1 MLQIDQFDR
10 FFAAV
15 NGGHTPFT
23 WQWELLE
30 KVVETGQ
37 WPDQIAAPTG
47 AGKSSVV
54 DIHLFANALAAAG
67 VGARVPRRLSVVVNR
82 RALVDNQQ
90 SRAEGILN
98 QMRELLDH
106 GAETPDDAVLLEA
119 AQALRTLRTENDGDA
134 DPFVVGHL
142 RGALSNRTIP
152 VNDPSSVAVI
162 AATPD
167 MWGSRLLFRGYG
179 STKRARPRETALLA
193 MDSVLVLDEAH
204 LNRQLLCTARRAR
217 ELQALGTD
225 IGVPLLQVVET
236 TATPDTNGGMVSI
249 GVDPQKLDTER
260 DIALLKRITAAKRLQ
275 YQPVEKW
282 NGKPANLAVVNTIV
296 EKLENQRQIFG
307 KTTGDAASTIG
318 CVVNHVDTAT
328 RVAGLLRKKGLSV
341 ELLVGRMRAADVD
354 ALKQRRHGLFTP
366 KGDPE
371 VDVVV
376 ATQTIEVG
384 VDIDFA
390 AMVTELAP
398 GSSLTQRFGRVNRL
412 GERADSEIVIVGPQD
427 AEKIKASH
435 PPYKGNDLHAAFEWV
450 HRLLD
455 IGNVNPETI
464 DGNPAPSASPD
475 RLLFQRLEF
484 IELMNFARTSDNL
497 FAEQD
502 LALWL
507 RDSLTDETAAGG
519 IVVRSPL
526 PQNDSACCDLLS
538 ALPPRDEEVFP
549 AALSIL
555 RDVLDK
561 LVLSDNERYKA
572 ELKNPAI
579 RRRAFLYREREITQC
594 TEKTRLQPG
603 DVIVIDAALP
613 FTTEQVADRKPQDK
627 KAPEPVAIPACEVF
641 VFKEEDGRRN
651 SPWFQKLVG
660 LGPDEATELWVEAG
674 HEDEEV
680 LVPTTVR
687 DFLGIGEIVEWY
699 AVRKRSA
706 DTDEENREVWTNSA
720 GAVTLEQHQRDVA
733 ERSKLICN
741 KVNLRE
747 RYAND
752 VAFAAAHHDDGKADW
767 RFQTMLGRDANGP
780 ELAKSQD
787 RTRQQAAVA
796 KHRSGL
802 PQGWR
807 HEQMSALLVAAGKT
821 IADDETTLASE
832 TALRIIGCSHGQGR
846 SDFPHTLEGLL
857 FDSGD
862 AELFQ
867 YAKSLFVE
875 GAWDAMIWKTDKE
888 IGPYQMAYLES
899 LERAAD
905 AQISKEGK

>member
-10 FFAAV
+10 FFAAL

-23 WQWELLE
+23 WQCELLE
-30 KVVETGQ
+30 KVAKTGQ
-37 WPDQIAAPTG
+37 WPDQIVAPTG

-67 VGARVPRRLSVVVNR
+67 IGARVPRRLSVVVNR

-98 QMRELLDH
+98 RMHELLEH
-106 GAETPDDAVLLEA
+106 GAKNPNDAVVLEA
-119 AQALRTLRTENDGDA
+119 AQALRALRTENDGAA

-193 MDSVLVLDEAH
+193 IDSVLVLDEAH
-204 LNRQLLCTARRAR
+204 LNKQLLCTARRAR
-217 ELQALGTD
+217 ELQTYGTD

-236 TATPDTNGGMVSI
+236 TATPDTNGGLISI
-249 GVDPQKLDTER
+249 GVNPQKLNTER
-260 DIALLKRITAAKRLQ
+260 DIPLQKRITAAKRLQ
-275 YQPVEKW
+275 YQAVEKW
-282 NGKPANLAVVNTIV
+282 NGKPANTAVVNTIV
-296 EKLENQRQIFG
+296 EKLESQLQTFG
-307 KTTGDAASTIG
+307 KTTGNAAATIG

-328 RVAGLLRKKGLSV
+328 RVAKLLRKKELSV
-341 ELLVGRMRAADVD
+341 ELLVGRMRAADVE

-366 KGDPE
+366 KGDPA

-427 AEKIKASH
+427 AEEIKPSH
-435 PPYKGNDLHAAFEWV
+435 PPYKGDDLRAAFEWV
-450 HRLLD
+450 HRLLN
-455 IGNVNPETI
+455 IGNVNPATI
-464 DGNPAPSASPD
+464 DENPAPSASPD

-484 IELMNFARTSDNL
+484 VELMNYARTSDSL

-507 RDSLTDETAAGG
+507 RDSLTDESAAGG

-549 AALSIL
+549 AALTIL
-555 RDVLDK
+555 RDILDA
-561 LVLSDNERYKA
+561 LVMSDNERYKA
-572 ELKNPAI
+572 ELNSPAI

-594 TEKTRLQPG
+594 TEQTRLQPG

-627 KAPEPVAIPACEVF
+627 SAPLPIADPSCEVL

-651 SPWFQKLVG
+651 SPWFQKFAG
-660 LGPDEATELWVEAG
+660 LSPDEATELWIESG
-674 HEDEEV
+674 HKDEEI
-680 LVPTTVR
+680 LVPTTVQ
-687 DFLGIGEIVEWY
+687 DFPGIGEIVEWY
-699 AVRKRSA
+699 AVRTRSIDA
-706 DTDEENREVWTNSA
+706 DEENREIWTHSID
-720 GAVTLEQHQRDVA
+720 AVILERHQRDVA
-733 ERSKLICN
+733 ERSKLICD
-741 KVNLRE
+741 KVNLQE
-747 RYAND
+747 QYAND
-752 VAFAAAHHDDGKADW
+752 VVFAAAHHDDGKADW

-807 HEQMSALLVAAGKT
+807 HEQMSALLVATGKT
-821 IADDETTLASE
+821 IGEETALVSE

-857 FDSGD
+857 FET
-862 AELFQ
+862 AEKDLLKH
-867 YAKSLFVE
+867 AKSLFVE